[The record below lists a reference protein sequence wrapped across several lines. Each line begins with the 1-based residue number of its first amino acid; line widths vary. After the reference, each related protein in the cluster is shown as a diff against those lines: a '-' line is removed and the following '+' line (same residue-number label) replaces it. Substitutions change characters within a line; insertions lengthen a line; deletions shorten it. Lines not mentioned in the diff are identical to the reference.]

1 MEWVEN
7 YSNVLEVEITKEQAC
22 FLEEY
27 ISNMSGGDGDKVET
41 NYKKDFI
48 LKKEHEDMI
57 QKLHEL
63 FYEKLWEW
71 ADNQAEGP
79 DELVEGSETYETSIS
94 IIKEDDKFFIE
105 LEVSCN
111 VDCYYD
117 DDYNDYR
124 WYSI

>member
-1 MEWVEN
+1 MKWVEIFD
-7 YSNVLEVEITKEQAC
+7 NVLEVEITKEQAS

-27 ISNMSGGDGDKVET
+27 VSNMSGGNGDKVER

-71 ADNQAEGP
+71 ADNQQP
-79 DELVEGSETYETSIS
+79 DPPGEVVGVRSKSYETRIS
-94 IIKEDDKFFIE
+94 IFKEDNKFFIE
-105 LEVSCN
+105 LGVSCQG
-111 VDCYYD
+111 DCYYD
-117 DDYNDYR
+117 DDDRYDGLL
-124 WYSI
+124 